1 MDLEDDE
8 GWVEI
13 ADDSQTS
20 PGKPGAPAEPA
31 QPQTKDSGP
40 TPTLSVTLR
49 FDQRAL
55 SEAERMLMTYTKE
68 QLKANNLGG
77 RGSAPSN
84 TKHVMKTLTMAMSLP
99 SARILAA
106 RELQGWITSPGT
118 DASLIL
124 KVLKELGK
132 HCRENTK
139 VDRDVLVTMLR
150 LKLPAKSTQ
159 PLIKPLAESI
169 EVALANN
176 PQFPITALQYLV
188 PAEIASS
195 GHGLPI
201 EKQHPLRRVA
211 FELVLRMGGGRVSKI
226 LGCMMQDHLAE
237 PRDPKAALRSIV
249 VKNASNA
256 SFDIMEFAAGVL
268 PIRSDGKFMNMAPPL
283 RERFVHVTSELLA
296 LAMTFKSDQA
306 SQQEIKEAYEKH
318 PNPTARK
325 FSKRV
330 IEFKRV
336 VAKVQQQAI
345 LWLLNTVP
353 GFLRSERH
361 PKDLVKRILFQIL
374 YTSGAEP
381 LFGAKEEVLSETDQ
395 LRFRLVYRDA
405 IAAEGTLGA
414 IVQMGLKSQHPLQRQ
429 DALAAIYDLV
439 RRAAPLCHQGVS
451 AVVFSEIDAL
461 DGILHLS
468 AYTPAIKLPQD
479 YKPPALAV
487 SQQYYQAWV
496 VLTILAACNPQTVGK
511 IGWTRYPSLRVLMAI
526 CITGETQQLHE
537 KVEANASSVS
547 VAQEVEQGHEAQA
560 DILGLEGHLAKA
572 CNQPPPTAATSRIL
586 NLLTAMN
593 PRGLCRKLPQGC
605 IDEMRR
611 ANGTA
616 ALGKLMC
623 ACREPDFLLD
633 VMKLSGATQSMSW
646 LVPLVESIPGTL
658 SVLPTEI
665 LCELVLRPVLPGH
678 QDNRRQCINLLRAKL
693 ASSDRDI
700 GAVMGAIL
708 PRLTDPT
715 AVVRDNGYQAC
726 VTLFGVGE
734 GRGAW
739 LTPAISALP
748 GYASMA
754 ATLIKYLL
762 KALALVTV
770 AERLT
775 EYSTFVVENTPDAM
789 VTDTLLRV
797 GQAICNRPCV
807 RRHLLGSP
815 QLRNGVV
822 QLFQRQLKSG
832 GAPGGPIE
840 NVSTQLMTKE
850 GQRATTAWSSL
861 QGLLF
866 VLGALDEND
875 LGGALVS
882 STLALL
888 TGDPVNRKATAR
900 SVNTS
905 LELTRSLLR
914 CQHRPLLETALSGA
928 DPTTLAS
935 ALSLFGLPKSSVVYV
950 LEQLDRRLKTGASLP
965 TLQLGKPTMLL
976 KRLATWRSQG
986 ITQGAATE
994 AALKKLAAQQSENAS
1009 RPTSAVPMALNDDD
1023 ATSTAPSEP
1032 PAAIAGNV
1040 AFSVLLSRIIANGP
1054 TAEADCGLALALAR
1068 SGMLGNRGSST
1079 TGRPAMVSSEVAALQ
1094 EALLS
1099 PSLDSE
1105 ALGRSIGTHPSFW
1118 CTLLGLAHASSKA
1131 GAVVDMRRLT
1141 PVVLE
1146 ASRSPIVTAGL
1157 LGMRGAGTDTEQ
1169 GLVRV
1174 SVLHLTDAADAAA
1187 ASTAMMTIA
1196 ASHSPALSELSLG
1209 SYSSAL
1215 RHCAATSPFLLESVV
1230 LHLTRRLLRDS
1241 AVAKESKD
1249 LAADLVRRVV
1259 AEIVAVLPRVLVAG
1273 DGQSAGP
1280 AGLWLDWLIF
1290 LDPEMHIVPML
1301 GTPGW
1306 RQLAPDGAT
1315 TAPKVRCLLS
1325 AFLEHCDWNGL
1336 LGHIATALAPS
1347 TSAVASPHSQVTLD
1361 FALSC
1366 LRLQR
1371 TWLGSRAIGK
1381 GKSGLALSRPLAGSM
1396 ATHIIS
1402 VMDGQGVAARGG
1414 SSYQRAAA
1422 IQVMQDRIAVLLH
1435 GLRSEDDVRF
1445 VVDVVRR
1452 RLLFGGGAPAA
1463 LALAG
1468 GVQPGAFGRGSAS
1481 QRHKALLLTQ
1491 IYLLRPGLSSHIGDP
1506 CNSLAAMELGSVLDP
1521 ILQRTLTALLLG
1533 DQGSIVNARI
1543 IDKAYL
1549 LLRKLSLAH
1558 PLPVLKS
1565 VPTMASMLSSALSV
1579 EIAGLLDR
1587 DYQMVF
1593 RRAIMIWQSLRP
1605 VIFQPLAFSVL
1616 ESCIAPTIRLFQLQE
1631 NDCQGQ
1637 LTAAVF
1643 DLFEFWAAYAAASYS
1658 AARSLLLPHRD
1669 IIQPVIVRISRGYMH
1684 GSAGDSRR
1692 AAVARLLLCLDV
1704 GGGSGGPASPVGSPL
1719 ATGVLQLKLEL
1730 RDGAGMSPAAVC
1742 HLQVPLQRL
1751 QRMVY
1756 ENPSILST
1764 FADEL
1769 LALVAVSDRA
1779 VRQTAYQLLQRLL
1792 DSTACNAGSR
1802 IAGRVLPVIMA
1813 CLGSADAGV
1822 VESAVKHAPAIY
1834 MAASAGS
1841 GAMLLRS
1848 MVDAGR
1854 TGAEV
1859 QTEVQELVQ
1868 HVLPVVV

>member
-1 MDLEDDE
+1 MARGIAAEDLEDDE

-13 ADDSQTS
+13 ADDSQAS
-20 PGKPGAPAEPA
+20 AGAPAEAA
-31 QPQTKDSGP
+31 QTRTKDSGP
-40 TPTLSVTLR
+40 PPNLSVTLR

-77 RGSAPSN
+77 RGSVPSN

-99 SARILAA
+99 SARTLAA

-169 EVALANN
+169 EVALGNN

-195 GHGLPI
+195 GHGLSI
-201 EKQHPLRRVA
+201 DKQHPLRRVA
-211 FELVLRMGGGRVSKI
+211 FELVLRIGGSRVSKI

-237 PRDPKAALRSIV
+237 PRDPKAALRAIV
-249 VKNASNA
+249 IKNAANA
-256 SFDIMEFAAGVL
+256 SFDIMEFAGGVL

-283 RERFVHVTSELLA
+283 RERFVHVTAELLA
-296 LAMTFKSDQA
+296 LAVTVKSDQA

-318 PNPTARK
+318 VDPTARK

-330 IEFKRV
+330 IEFKRM

-345 LWLLNTVP
+345 LWLLNIVP

-414 IVQMGLKSQHPLQRQ
+414 IVQMGLKAQHPLQRQ
-429 DALAAIYDLV
+429 DALAAAYDLV

-451 AVVFSEIDAL
+451 AVVFSEIDVL
-461 DGILHLS
+461 DGILDLS

-479 YKPPALAV
+479 YKPPSLAV
-487 SQQYYQAWV
+487 SQQYYQAWI

-511 IGWTRYPSLRVLMAI
+511 IGWSRYPSLRVLMAM
-526 CITGETQQLHE
+526 CITGETQQLQE
-537 KVEANASSVS
+537 KEGANASSVS
-547 VAQEVEQGHEAQA
+547 VAQEVEHGHRAQA
-560 DILGLEGHLAKA
+560 DILGLEAHLAKA

-586 NLLTAMN
+586 DLLTAMN

-646 LVPLVESIPGTL
+646 LVPLVESIPVTL

-665 LCELVLRPVLPGH
+665 LCELVLRPLLPGH

-693 ASSDRDI
+693 AGSDRDI

-708 PRLTDPT
+708 PRLTDP
-715 AVVRDNGYQAC
+715 AAAGRDKGYQAC
-726 VTLFGVGE
+726 VTLFGAEE
-734 GRGAW
+734 GRGGGW
-739 LTPAISALP
+739 LTPAITALP
-748 GYASMA
+748 GYVSVA
-754 ATLIKYLL
+754 ATLIRYLL
-762 KALALVTV
+762 TALVLVTV
-770 AERLT
+770 AERVT

-789 VTDTLLRV
+789 VTDALQRV
-797 GQAICNRPCV
+797 GQAILTRPCV
-807 RRHLLGSP
+807 RRNLLGSP
-815 QLRNGVV
+815 QLRNGMVR
-822 QLFQRQLKSG
+822 LFQRQLKRG
-832 GAPGGPIE
+832 GASGGPIE
-840 NVSTQLMTKE
+840 NVSTQLMTKA

-866 VLGALDEND
+866 VLGALDQSD
-875 LGGALVS
+875 LSDASVS

-888 TGDPVNRKATAR
+888 TGDPVNRKAVTR
-900 SVNTS
+900 SVSTS
-905 LELTRSLLR
+905 LELKRSLLR

-935 ALSLFGLPKSSVVYV
+935 ALSRFGLPKSSVVYV
-950 LEQLDRRLKTGASLP
+950 LEQLDRRLKSGDSLP
-965 TLQLGKPTMLL
+965 VLQPGKPAMLL
-976 KRLATWRSQG
+976 QRFATWRSQG

-994 AALKKLAAQQSENAS
+994 AALKKIAAQQSDDAS
-1009 RPTSAVPMALNDDD
+1009 RPTSAVPMALGDDD

-1032 PAAIAGNV
+1032 PAATAGNV

-1054 TAEADCGLALALAR
+1054 TAEADCGVALALAR
-1068 SGMLGNRGSST
+1068 SGMLSNRGGST
-1079 TGRPAMVSSEVAALQ
+1079 AGRPAMVSSEVAAVQ

-1099 PSLDSE
+1099 PSLNSE
-1105 ALGRSIGTHPSFW
+1105 ALGRSVGAHPSFW

-1131 GAVVDMRRLT
+1131 GAVVDMLRLT
-1141 PVVLE
+1141 SVLLE

-1169 GLVRV
+1169 ALGRV

-1187 ASTAMMTIA
+1187 VSTAMMTIA
-1196 ASHSPALSELSLG
+1196 ASRSPALSELSLG

-1215 RHCAATSPFLLESVV
+1215 RHCAATNPFLLESVV

-1241 AVAKESKD
+1241 AVAKESNDNAGD
-1249 LAADLVRRVV
+1249 LIRRVV
-1259 AEIVAVLPRVLVAG
+1259 AEIVAVLPHVHG
-1273 DGQSAGP
+1273 DGPSAGP

-1301 GTPGW
+1301 GTAGW
-1306 RQLAPDGAT
+1306 RQLAADGGT
-1315 TAPKVRCLLS
+1315 TAPKLRCLLS
-1325 AFLEHCDWNGL
+1325 AFLEHCDWDAL
-1336 LGHIATALAPS
+1336 LDHMATALAPS
-1347 TSAVASPHSQVTLD
+1347 TVAVASPDSQVTLD

-1371 TWLGSRAIGK
+1371 TWLGSRSIGK
-1381 GKSGLALSRPLAGSM
+1381 GKSGLVLSRPLAGSM
-1396 ATHIIS
+1396 AAHIIR
-1402 VMDGQGVAARGG
+1402 VMDGQSVAAAGCE
-1414 SSYQRAAA
+1414 RAAA
-1422 IQVMQDRIAVLLH
+1422 IKVMQDRIAVLLH

-1452 RLLFGGGAPAA
+1452 RLRSAAPA
-1463 LALAG
+1463 LAAG
-1468 GVQPGAFGRGSAS
+1468 GQPGAFGRGSAS

-1491 IYLLRPGLSSHIGDP
+1491 IYLLRPALSGHIGDP

-1521 ILQRTLTALLLG
+1521 ILQRTMTALLLG
-1533 DQGSIVNARI
+1533 DQGSVVNARI

-1605 VIFQPLAFSVL
+1605 IIFQPLAFAVL

-1631 NDCQGQ
+1631 NDWQGQ

-1643 DLFEFWAAYAAASYS
+1643 DLFEFWAAYAAASFS
-1658 AARSLLLPHRD
+1658 AARSLLLPHRG
-1669 IIQPVIVRISRGYMH
+1669 IIQPAIVRISRGHMH

-1692 AAVARLLLCLDV
+1692 AAMARLLLCLDV
-1704 GGGSGGPASPVGSPL
+1704 GGGGGGAVGAAGSPL
-1719 ATGVLQLKLEL
+1719 ANEVLELKLEL

-1742 HLQVPLQRL
+1742 HLQVPLQQL
-1751 QRMVY
+1751 ERMVY
-1756 ENPSILST
+1756 ENPGILTT

-1802 IAGRVLPVIMA
+1802 IAGQVLPVIVA

-1854 TGAEV
+1854 TGTEV